1 MTTQLVL
8 SFYPEIKPLEKQVF
22 RLAGKPIENLITSLS
37 GDLNFHENT
46 KELHLAH
53 KAHSFPAKFPPQ
65 LPRKFILELTDI
77 GDVVLDPMMGSGTT
91 LLESYL
97 NDRQAIGF
105 DIDPLAMLVAQ
116 TKVETFSDSELYAAG
131 RQILKEAKK
140 TVSLYPDLLNA
151 QKEKR
156 YDEKT
161 LEFLDY
167 WFTKE
172 VQLEL
177 FALLV
182 EIEKIENIKVRD
194 FFKVV
199 YSSII
204 ITKTGGVSLALDLA
218 HTRPHKAKIVL
229 SRSGEVISG
238 NKNETKQH
246 LIKILR
252 SPIDEFEK
260 KLNQNL
266 RGIIKSSPS
275 SLEPIINFGNAQS
288 MPLPSNSVD
297 LIITSPPYASNA
309 IDYMRAHK
317 FSLVWFN
324 YSIESLTKK
333 RKTYIGSE
341 GLADLPETELP
352 KSVENLVNEIE
363 GKSKSKGV
371 SLRRYY
377 IEMTLVL
384 QEMFRVLKPEKSV
397 IMVVGN
403 SILAGL
409 DAQIENS
416 LVEIGKKI
424 GFDIPSVGI
433 RQLDRNHRM
442 MPTGS
447 SVDITSQIQQRMH
460 EEYVIGFYKP

>member
-409 DAQIENS
+409 DAQIEDS

>member
-1 MTTQLVL
+1 M
-8 SFYPEIKPLEKQVF
+8 
-22 RLAGKPIENLITSLS
+22 
-37 GDLNFHENT
+37 
-46 KELHLAH
+46 
-53 KAHSFPAKFPPQ
+53 
-65 LPRKFILELTDI
+65 
-77 GDVVLDPMMGSGTT
+77 
-91 LLESYL
+91 
-97 NDRQAIGF
+97 
-105 DIDPLAMLVAQ
+105 
-116 TKVETFSDSELYAAG
+116 
-131 RQILKEAKK
+131 KEAKK

-182 EIEKIENIKVRD
+182 EIEKDENIKVRD

-218 HTRPHKAKIVL
+218 HTSTQSKDCS

-409 DAQIENS
+409 DAQIEDS